1 MSNVTYSYRIRVSF
15 RNQLGTAQIIESKF
29 MTEHPSVDE
38 VIDYIRT
45 RLIHGDKLTGLSIV
59 RYVIKEEGEV
69 QPDGTAK

>member
-29 MTEHPSVDE
+29 MTEHPSIDE

-45 RLIHGDKLTGLSIV
+45 RLTHGDKLTGLSII